1 MGSIEILEDVSF
13 RVTLKNWGSKWQCH
27 FVDSD
32 LKVEKEGKTEYGELI
47 LKWRF
52 KYLLRTSA
60 QGSGKF

>member
-32 LKVEKEGKTEYGELI
+32 LKVEKEGKTEYGEI
-47 LKWRF
+47 DFEMKVQIPAA
-52 KYLLRTSA
+52 Y
-60 QGSGKF
+60 